1 MFLIPV
7 LLVKCDQVS
16 YIFTLINV
24 VLNFFFFKKYELC
37 SCVNIKNIKETKF
50 TFFFLFKKTLYET
63 S

>member
-24 VLNFFFFKKYELC
+24 VLNLFFLKKYELC

-50 TFFFLFKKTLYET
+50 TYFFF
-63 S
+63 